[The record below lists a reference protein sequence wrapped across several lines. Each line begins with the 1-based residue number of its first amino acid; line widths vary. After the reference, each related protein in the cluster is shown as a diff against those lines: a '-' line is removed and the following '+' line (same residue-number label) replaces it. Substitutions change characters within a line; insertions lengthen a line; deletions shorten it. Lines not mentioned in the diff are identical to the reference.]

1 MIISAF
7 ALSCSLLDF
16 STTFALSIPS
26 HASARLGNC
35 GLGSSQQR
43 LSIAL
48 VQDLLARMWLLDS
61 EVSLPLL
68 RLLKIYQNS
77 DICLLLESQSQAADF
92 SFEGR
97 VIAKLCRYSVLGIVG
112 LQNESNSLCSA
123 EDPTQK
129 HHAGL
134 QLLLNII
141 SKWVQIPFRCT
152 SHFFQLR
159 PYVSLE
165 LFLVNEDG
173 ENIDGRSILSEG
185 EMKEQLSLSKNQ
197 QIDDSVDLNEKLL
210 GIHQKLTNMYICFHP
225 NSNYQGFSTCLL
237 GISAFPVGVYHIK
250 WHSLK
255 DKTMAQNITTS
266 FRLHFCICTRW
277 FLSQGFNSNLP
288 LTEEDRLV
296 TSLDY

>member
-1 MIISAF
+1 MSSQEFNGWVYSCQEISYQLKRIAHEFDLFATSAIGIDRESSMMIISAF

-141 SKWVQIPFRCT
+141 SKWMQIPFRCT

-159 PYVSLE
+159 
-165 LFLVNEDG
+165 
-173 ENIDGRSILSEG
+173 
-185 EMKEQLSLSKNQ
+185 
-197 QIDDSVDLNEKLL
+197 
-210 GIHQKLTNMYICFHP
+210 
-225 NSNYQGFSTCLL
+225 
-237 GISAFPVGVYHIK
+237 
-250 WHSLK
+250 
-255 DKTMAQNITTS
+255 
-266 FRLHFCICTRW
+266 
-277 FLSQGFNSNLP
+277 
-288 LTEEDRLV
+288 
-296 TSLDY
+296 